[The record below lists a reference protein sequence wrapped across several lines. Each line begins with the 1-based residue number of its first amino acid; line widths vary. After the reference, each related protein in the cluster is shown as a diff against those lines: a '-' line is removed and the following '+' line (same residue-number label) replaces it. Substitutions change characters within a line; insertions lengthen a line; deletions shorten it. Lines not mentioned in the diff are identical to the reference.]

1 MFLSHRIHLGSLLCA
16 AALMVLTKGP
26 SRAYA
31 DATAS
36 LLTANNQSRVA
47 FGQALR
53 RITKGMDV
61 AAARAILG
69 EPQDIITARDPG
81 GISAA
86 NTVEVWRYGTSGYL
100 TFGTLGTLHINRA
113 QQVEFV
119 FGAQGDP
126 PPSGLFIEVELRA
139 LLHKL
144 DRVSSY
150 DASSH
155 DPLTLIQAVNALQ
168 RIGKDKALAAIGEYL
183 RISSELDDPGR
194 RGVFLVLRTLFD
206 PPIEPGYQPVMMVG
220 SAAPSGG
227 QPSKTLPRFPI
238 ALVDDIPFRL
248 VTGYVLGGKPES
260 PEQHLEWFRKQGTIR
275 ALPLRPK
282 DWLPDPCYY
291 LVSQQHP
298 VLMESKLDNDA
309 GRRFLLEQCVQLI
322 RTAVVVRPDP
332 AWDSAQSFLEITSA
346 LSKVRESL
354 RWDSVKDQY
363 VIAGG
368 TPMPLVIPVQVP
380 SGPQPP
386 LPVLP
391 PAAQARVLQRL
402 HSAHRSISDCVF
414 NRLPISMSNHLQLQV
429 AIEISSHAVA
439 VHTSNNQS
447 HYEPHLI
454 RCLTPILSQIE
465 RTPSG
470 VLRTT
475 LALDRRTQSVSEHI
489 DGSDGAVCA
498 WGDRRRSS
506 ERLPDDSVGTGVK
519 LGLPDLKACA
529 SGLICC
535 GGGAAGSDS
544 VCRRGKRCA
553 PLP

>member
-1 MFLSHRIHLGSLLCA
+1 MFPSHRSHLGSLICA
-16 AALMVLTKGP
+16 AVLIVFANGQTRARASIP
-26 SRAYA
+26 VLASNQQSRA
-31 DATAS
+31 
-36 LLTANNQSRVA
+36 A

-53 RITKGMDV
+53 RITPGMDA

-69 EPQDIITARDPG
+69 EPEDIKTARDPG

-86 NTVEVWRYGTSGYL
+86 NTEEVWRYGTRGHL

-113 QQVEFV
+113 HQVEFV

-126 PPSGLFIEVELRA
+126 PPSGMFTEVELRS

-168 RIGKDKALAAIGEYL
+168 RIGKDKALAAISEYL
-183 RISSELDDPGR
+183 RVSSELDDPGR
-194 RGVFLVLRTLFD
+194 RGVSLVLRTLFD

-260 PEQHLEWFRKQGTIR
+260 PEQHLEWFRKQGIVR

-282 DWLPDPCYY
+282 AWLPDSCYY
-291 LVSQQHP
+291 IVSQQHP
-298 VLMESKLDNDA
+298 VLIESKLDNDA

-322 RTAVVVRPDP
+322 RTAVVVRPEP
-332 AWDSAQSFLEITSA
+332 VKDSAQNFLEITSA
-346 LSKVRESL
+346 LSKVKESL
-354 RWDSVKDQY
+354 RWDSVQDQY

-368 TPMPLVIPVQVP
+368 MPLPWMIPAQVP
-380 SGPQPP
+380 ADPQPP

-391 PAAQARVLQRL
+391 PAAQARVMQRL
-402 HSAHRSISDCVF
+402 QSAHRAISDCVF
-414 NRLPISMSNHLQLQV
+414 NRLPISMSNRLRLQV
-429 AIEISSHAVA
+429 AIEISSQSVA

-465 RTPSG
+465 RTSSG

-475 LALDRRTQSVSEHI
+475 LELDRRVQSVSERI
-489 DGSDGAVCA
+489 DGREGAVCA
-498 WGDRRRSS
+498 WGERRRSN
-506 ERLPDDSVGTGVK
+506 ERPDDDSIGTGIK
-519 LGLPDLKACA
+519 LGLPQPKACA
-529 SGLICC
+529 LGLICC
-535 GGGAAGSDS
+535 GGGAFGSDS
-544 VCRRGKRCA
+544 VCLKGKRCG
-553 PLP
+553 PRP